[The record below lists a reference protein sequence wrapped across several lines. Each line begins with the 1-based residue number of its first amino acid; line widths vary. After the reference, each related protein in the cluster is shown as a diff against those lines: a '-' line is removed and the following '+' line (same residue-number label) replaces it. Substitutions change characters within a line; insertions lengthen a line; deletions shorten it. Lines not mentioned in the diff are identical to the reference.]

1 MVSILKSEIK
11 LTKTAFKQD
20 NKENN
25 DKKLG

>member
-11 LTKTAFKQD
+11 ATQTALKQD

-25 DKKLG
+25 DQKLE